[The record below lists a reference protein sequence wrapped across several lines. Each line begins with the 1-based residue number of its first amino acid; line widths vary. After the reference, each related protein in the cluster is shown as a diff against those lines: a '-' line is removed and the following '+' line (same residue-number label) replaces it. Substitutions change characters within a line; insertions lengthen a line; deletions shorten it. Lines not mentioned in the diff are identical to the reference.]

1 MSAESPLKVDRRGG
15 VATLTLNRPQVGN
28 AIDLPLSQA
37 LLEAAIECDENPE
50 VRCVVLTGAGRLFL
64 RRRGRRRSLGSAGD
78 RLPIPLKQLT
88 AALHMAIARLA
99 RMDKPLVT
107 VINGPAAGAGFSLA
121 LLGDIAL
128 AAESAHFTL
137 AYSGIGLSPDGGSTW
152 LLPRLVGLRRA
163 QELTLT
169 NRRVGA
175 DEAAAM
181 GLITR
186 CVEDDSLTKEAEI
199 LASQLAASAT
209 HALGKTRNLL
219 LASFGTSLES
229 QMEAEARAIAQTA
242 RTDHGKEG
250 VAAFL
255 EKRKP
260 QYR

>member
-50 VRCVVLTGAGRLFL
+50 VRCVVLTGAGRLFCA
-64 RRRGRRRSLGSAGD
+64 GGDVAGFSAAGD
-78 RLPIPLKQLT
+78 RLPILLKQLT